1 MQFID
6 GGVTAP
12 TGFRANG
19 MLCGIKAGRTKN
31 DTALI
36 FSEKPCA
43 VAGVFTKNRVQAESV
58 KRTRKNIEN
67 GVAQAVIA
75 NSGIANACTGEQ
87 GAQAALRMAQAVAGE
102 MKISADDVIVCST
115 GVIGQQLPVEKI
127 EAN

>member
-12 TGFRANG
+12 LGFTANG

-36 FSEKPCA
+36 FSEKLCT

-58 KRTRKNIEN
+58 KRTRANIEN

-75 NSGIANACTGEQ
+75 NSGIANACTGSQ
-87 GAQAALRMAQAVAGE
+87 GAQAALRMAQAVA
-102 MKISADDVIVCST
+102 K
-115 GVIGQQLPVEKI
+115 EKRK
-127 EAN
+127 EKVRKRSK